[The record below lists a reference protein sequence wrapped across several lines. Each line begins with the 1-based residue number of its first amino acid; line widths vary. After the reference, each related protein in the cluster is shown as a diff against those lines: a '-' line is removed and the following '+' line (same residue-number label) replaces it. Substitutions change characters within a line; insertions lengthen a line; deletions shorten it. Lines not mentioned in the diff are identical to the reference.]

1 MTNKPPIRI
10 YANEIKNRITFK
22 IKIKYYLE
30 LLIPEKLKLLRSSKN
45 KIIKN
50 KCCEI
55 VPKLEITGVLLLV
68 HCNTVNNIY
77 EHGS

>member
-10 YANEIKNRITFK
+10 YANEIENRITFQ

-30 LLIPEKLKLLRSSKN
+30 LLIPEKLKLLRSPKN

-50 KCCEI
+50 ECCEI

-68 HCNTVNNIY
+68 HCNTLNNIY

>member
-10 YANEIKNRITFK
+10 YANEIKNRIIFK

-45 KIIKN
+45 KITKN
-50 KCCEI
+50 ECCEI

>member
-22 IKIKYYLE
+22 IKIKCYLE

-45 KIIKN
+45 KITKN
-50 KCCEI
+50 ECCEI

-68 HCNTVNNIY
+68 YCNTVNNIY